1 MRLASSV
8 FPTQNFAQFDPFVVT
23 AIPGFYILTSKV
35 NPGNQLQFINTTLP
49 QRFVSGG
56 LAEWEEIIINFGLCD
71 WITSFGAADNSLPSP
86 SQINTYLTSIFVAGP
101 CCGGGG
107 GMGIESILPSA
118 GSGDSIINSVDSTS
132 TVVYMKNLI
141 GGSGIS
147 LAEADSTITINSE
160 TPIFQSQQP
169 STVAPPLYVMTSI
182 DNPDGTASVDVGSGS
197 ITATGS
203 TLISN
208 IPFVQLTTAHL
219 IFTNSGPSS
228 ETCSDKSLTTTGP
241 DVHNV
246 GEFDVTCTAG
256 TYPGTITMTSVSES
270 HNTGEFNV
278 NTSSTGNINLTGTTG
293 QININSGGDCAI
305 GANSI
310 TMTTGTTNVNSS
322 FINLNNIAGGLAI
335 PNLGTITD
343 PTNQYMMVW
352 DSTNGF
358 IQVMAIPP

>member
-1 MRLASSV
+1 MRLASNV

-141 GGSGIS
+141 GGSNIS

-182 DNPDGTASVDVGSGS
+182 DNPDGTATVDVGTGS
-197 ITATGS
+197 ITAAGS
-203 TLISN
+203 TFIST
-208 IPFVQLTTAHL
+208 IPFVQLNTAHL
-219 IFTNSGPSS
+219 IFANTGPSS
-228 ETCSDKSLTTTGP
+228 ETCSDKTVSSAGP
-241 DVHNV
+241 ETHNV
-246 GEFDVTCTAG
+246 GEFDVTCTLG
-256 TYPGTITMTSVSES
+256 TYPGTITMASVSET
-270 HNTGEFNV
+270 HNTGEFDV
-278 NTSSTGNINLTGTTG
+278 NISGGGPINLLGATGD
-293 QININSGGDCAI
+293 INMTSGGNCTI
-305 GANSI
+305 GGNSI
-310 TMTTGTTNVNSS
+310 TMATGTTNINSA
-322 FINLNNIAGGLAI
+322 FINLTTVAGGLAI

-343 PTNQYMMVW
+343 PTDQYMLVW
-352 DSTNGF
+352 NSTNGA
-358 IQVMAIPP
+358 ISVMAIPP